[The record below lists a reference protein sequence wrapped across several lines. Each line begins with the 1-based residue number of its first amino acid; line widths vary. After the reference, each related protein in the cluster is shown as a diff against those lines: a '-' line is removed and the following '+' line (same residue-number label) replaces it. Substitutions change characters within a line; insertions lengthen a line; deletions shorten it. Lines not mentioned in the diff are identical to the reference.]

1 MTDRQEKQI
10 LPLREGKQTFP
21 DVSVS
26 NKLIRIFKII
36 YILKCNFSFNS
47 HSLGAHIAGCAGA
60 TVNSSIG
67 VIVGLDPAG
76 PLFHT
81 SETDNRLDPSDAQF
95 VQAIHTCAGRLGYR
109 RSLGTA
115 DYRPNGGGNQPGCT
129 LEPTGSCAH
138 GRAFALFAES
148 VRSGG

>member
-1 MTDRQEKQI
+1 MT
-10 LPLREGKQTFP
+10 
-21 DVSVS
+21 
-26 NKLIRIFKII
+26 
-36 YILKCNFSFNS
+36 

-60 TVNSSIG
+60 AVNSSIG

-76 PLFHT
+76 PLFHS

-109 RSLGTA
+109 GSLGTA

-148 VRSGG
+148 VRSGGFSVWKCDSYSNFRSGECQSNDLEV